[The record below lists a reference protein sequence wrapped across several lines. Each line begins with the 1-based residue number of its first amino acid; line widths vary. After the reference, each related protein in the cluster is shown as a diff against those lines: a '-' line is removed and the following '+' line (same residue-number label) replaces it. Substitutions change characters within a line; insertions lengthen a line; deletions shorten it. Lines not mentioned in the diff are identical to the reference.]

1 MVFGSVISSP
11 RGNLSLKQA
20 LNLANIYLENASRSV
35 DPDIT
40 LVLCYDTEV
49 SLTHV
54 KKAAKN
60 NEDKTMR
67 ARIATAYVGL
77 GDLLNSQ
84 GHREEAQAFFKKSEK
99 WG

>member
-11 RGNLSLKQA
+11 KGNLSLLQV
-20 LNLANIYLENASRSV
+20 LDLANIYLENASKST

-40 LVLCYDTEV
+40 LVFCHDAEV

-60 NEDKTMR
+60 NSDKSMHR
-67 ARIATAYVGL
+67 SIASVYIGL
-77 GDLLNSQ
+77 GDLLGSK
-84 GHREEAQAFFKKSEK
+84 GHVDEAKTFYKKSEK
-99 WG
+99 WR